1 MEEVGA
7 ALGMESVGIYF
18 SVGEESQE
26 DMQCPLNRCQPLSK
40 MGSLQSVLRHHPPS
54 SHVTLLERMRVGREE
69 MTDSMGQPR
78 RF

>member
-1 MEEVGA
+1 
-7 ALGMESVGIYF
+7 MESVGIF

-54 SHVTLLERMRVGREE
+54 SHVTAGKNENRKGGN
-69 MTDSMGQPR
+69 D
-78 RF
+78 